1 MFSKSNE
8 AAAFVPLK
16 SVNARKLSF
25 VQSLTKKVEGQ
36 FAYFWLIENL
46 DPADARNQLDVPRQV
61 AWRAIESVYRQAKE
75 FGFDY
80 AEIAYMD
87 SEDPFLTSHGVAN
100 RAESVLG
107 GLLCA

>member
-1 MFSKSNE
+1 MFSIGNE
-8 AAAFVPLK
+8 AAALVPLK
-16 SVNARKLSF
+16 SSNAKKISF
-25 VQSLTKKVEGQ
+25 VKSLTKEVEGQ
-36 FAYFWLIENL
+36 FAYFWLIEDL
-46 DPADARNQLDVPRQV
+46 DLVDARNKLDVHRQV